1 MVDIVIGGAQPL
13 APPPVNKPGT
23 TGGALE
29 AVVLNV
35 RPARR
40 GISGPAGRERRKML
54 RRDPPGGKVLT
65 IMVPNGTNLPKNL
78 TSQSHKVLL
87 RFIKN

>member
-1 MVDIVIGGAQPL
+1 MVDIVIGGVQP
-13 APPPVNKPGT
+13 ACPPVGKPGT

-40 GISGPAGRERRKML
+40 GISGPAGRERRKIQ
-54 RRDPPGGKVLT
+54 RRDPPSGKVLT
-65 IMVPNGTNLPKNL
+65 IMVPNGTNLPENL

-87 RFIKN
+87 RFIKNR